1 MKAKVFLF
9 VAGFVLALGCDK
21 SEDIPPFENVELETA
36 EAKALVSQNNQ
47 FAIEFFRKVVEN
59 ETEENYMVSPLSLS
73 MVLGMVHNGAH
84 GDTKVAFD
92 NLLGMGAPLDQLNRF
107 NENLRKSLTT
117 KVEGTD
123 MNLANAIWIQE
134 DFPVENA
141 FVEVNQKVYE
151 AEVDN
156 IDFRNPE
163 ATTIV
168 NNWVERNTNGKIGE
182 LVKEF
187 TPGTRLFLANALYF
201 KSQWKYRFKT
211 ENTRNAL
218 FYSSPENAV
227 EVPMMNMNAE
237 VPFFVNETFRSII
250 LPYKKERFEML
261 LLLPNYGLTTS
272 DIMDIITGDNLD
284 TWLKEYDLAELAIGV
299 PKFEMEY
306 ENLLNDELKDLGL
319 EIAFSANADLG
330 GISPGAS
337 LQISRVLQKTFIEVN
352 EEGTEAAAA
361 TGVEVIETSAPP
373 SFIADRPFL
382 YLIRDGYTGSILFIG
397 RIGLP

>member
-1 MKAKVFLF
+1 MKAKMFLF
-9 VAGFVLALGCDK
+9 VVGFVLALGCDK

-47 FAIEFFRKVVEN
+47 FAIEFFRKVAEN

-73 MVLGMVHNGAH
+73 MALGMVHNGAH

-92 NLLGMGAPLDQLNRF
+92 NLLGMGAPLDQLNQF

-134 DFPVENA
+134 DFPVEDT

-156 IDFRNPE
+156 IDFRNPA

-218 FYSSPENAV
+218 FYSSPGNAV

>member
-1 MKAKVFLF
+1 MKAKAFLF
-9 VAGFVLALGCDK
+9 VLGFVLALGCDK

-73 MVLGMVHNGAH
+73 MALGMVHNGAH

-92 NLLGMGAPLDQLNRF
+92 NLLGMGAPLDQLNQF

-134 DFPVENA
+134 DFPVEDT

-156 IDFRNPE
+156 IDFRNPA

-168 NNWVERNTNGKIGE
+168 NNWVERNTNGKIRE